1 MFHNFLFI
9 NKIKKIIF
17 PLIKSGSR
25 PTSSFIFGM
34 GSRFEVLLCDCVHW
48 NMESTK
54 KQYRN
59 YLQKRNNNNKKRN
72 TKHTKKIYRKMLTQ
86 PSFKSKIHEKKTC
99 NTKATDGQLTQ

>member
-9 NKIKKIIF
+9 NKIKKIF

-25 PTSSFIFGM
+25 PTSSIIFGM

-59 YLQKRNNNNKKRN
+59 YLQKRNNNKKN
-72 TKHTKKIYRKMLTQ
+72 VIQNTKKIYRKMLTQ